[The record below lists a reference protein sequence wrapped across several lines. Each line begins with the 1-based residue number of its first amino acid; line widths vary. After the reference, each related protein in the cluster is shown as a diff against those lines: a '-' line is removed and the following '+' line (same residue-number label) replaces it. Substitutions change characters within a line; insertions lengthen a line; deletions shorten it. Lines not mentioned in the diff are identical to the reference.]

1 MKLRL
6 VTLLLFC
13 LLAGISSYA
22 QNIVGNSYML
32 HRAYVRPLAFA
43 LTDTS
48 NKVQRVQLYTRE
60 DLEKAEQMVESG
72 KVLTIVGACLT
83 GSSPI
88 LFFPGLPLLAAG
100 IGEDITGLKAAGATL
115 MALGVT
121 NFVVGVPLLTVGA
134 VRWAHWDEKLEKIER
149 NLQIQ
154 GTVKANGHVGLVMK
168 F

>member
-1 MKLRL
+1 MKVRL
-6 VTLLLFC
+6 IALLLIC
-13 LLAGISSYA
+13 LLAGYSSFA
-22 QNIVGNSYML
+22 QGFSSSVFTSQHTYI
-32 HRAYVRPLAFA
+32 RPLAFA
-43 LTDTS
+43 APDTGNS
-48 NKVQRVQLYTRE
+48 VQRVQLYTRE

-72 KVLTIVGACLT
+72 KVLTIIGACLT

-88 LFFPGLPLLAAG
+88 LFFPGIPLLAAG
-100 IGEDITGLKAAGATL
+100 VSEDNTGLKAAGATL

-121 NFVVGVPLLTVGA
+121 NFVVGVPMLTVGA
-134 VRWAHWDEKLEKIER
+134 IRWAHWDEKVEKIER